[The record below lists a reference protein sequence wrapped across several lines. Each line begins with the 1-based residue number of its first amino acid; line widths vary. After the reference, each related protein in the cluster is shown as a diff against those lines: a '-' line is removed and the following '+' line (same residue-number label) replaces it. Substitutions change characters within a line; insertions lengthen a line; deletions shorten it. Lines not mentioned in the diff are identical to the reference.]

1 MNNSGGK
8 SFKRTLVIV
17 YLLAIHT
24 LAGIFVYER
33 FLKPYSAANS
43 LQAELVKDPNEKP
56 VVPTPQP
63 IPSVFADPPAD
74 ENAQAATANVDLNLD
89 NSNQSQTNGAMLQP
103 SPPLNYPIPPAEA
116 PSGKIMIPVV
126 GVRREQIRDT
136 FNAARSGGRV
146 HDANDIMAAGGTPVV
161 ACTDGKI
168 AKFFD
173 SVRGGIT
180 IYQYSA
186 DKSRVYYYAHLQK
199 RADNLKE
206 HDFVKQGTVIGYV
219 GDTGNSG
226 AGNYHL
232 HFAITILTD
241 PKNIFKGNDI
251 NPYPLLKDGIEA
263 R

>member
-1 MNNSGGK
+1 MNNSGK
-8 SFKRTLVIV
+8 LFKKTFLIV
-17 YLLAIHT
+17 YLMALHA
-24 LAGIFVYER
+24 LAGLFVYER
-33 FLKPYSAANS
+33 FFMPYSAQNS
-43 LQAELVKDPNEKP
+43 LQAELVKDPNEET

-63 IPSVFADPPAD
+63 IPSVFADAPVD
-74 ENAQAATANVDLNLD
+74 TDAQAEQTNADRNPDNL
-89 NSNQSQTNGAMLQP
+89 NQSQTNGAMPQP
-103 SPPLNYPIPPAEA
+103 SPLLNYPVSPAEA
-116 PSGKIMIPVV
+116 ASGKIMIPVV
-126 GVRREQIRDT
+126 GVRRDQIHDT
-136 FNAARSGGRV
+136 FNDARSNGRV

-161 ACTDGKI
+161 ACTDGEI

-180 IYQYSA
+180 IYQYSP

-206 HDFVKQGTVIGYV
+206 HDFVKQGTIIGYV
-219 GDTGNSG
+219 GDTGNAG
-226 AGNYHL
+226 AGNTHL
-232 HFAITILTD
+232 HFAITILND